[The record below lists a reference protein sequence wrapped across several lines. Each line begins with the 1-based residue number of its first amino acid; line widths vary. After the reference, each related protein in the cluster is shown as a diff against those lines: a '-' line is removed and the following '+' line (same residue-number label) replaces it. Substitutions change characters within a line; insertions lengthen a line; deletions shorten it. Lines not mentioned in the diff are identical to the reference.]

1 MATEI
6 EAAIAAELGNH
17 IDDLS
22 EAHDT
27 VVDAEQGSMG
37 TSYADTSQQ
46 RQDGRMLAPNEFHIL
61 LEDGNRFLVHVT
73 WAGK

>member
-1 MATEI
+1 MATAI
-6 EAAIAAELGNH
+6 EAAIASELANY
-17 IDDLS
+17 IDDDM
-22 EAHDT
+22 EGET
-27 VVDAEQGSMG
+27 VVDAEGDSMG
-37 TSYADTSQQ
+37 TTYADTSQQ